1 MGGGVRLKA
10 WLIGPRPIGWRHS
23 GLQNTWNFG
32 AGDVEGS
39 AANGLFLQREMGGS
53 LQRRGKRLA
62 FEDMFAFTRVSR
74 VSVCVREREPHAW
87 FIQAPA
93 AGNMPPVRARHPR
106 WLLLKHRLAS
116 AEVSGGDLT
125 IDSLRVSVQYGAH
138 SFPSSSPTLFFVSRL
153 SLNSFQGKKRPR
165 VDFSRRLQGA
175 HEARLIIKRLLWRRR
190 FHRLC
195 CHTHTHAP
203 KKNQIKFLYHINL
216 PPRLHVVPVHL

>member
-10 WLIGPRPIGWRHS
+10 WLIGPRPIGWRHW

-74 VSVCVREREPHAW
+74 VSVCVCVREGAACMVHTGPGGRQHAPSAS
-87 FIQAPA
+87 QASSLA
-93 AGNMPPVRARHPR
+93 LIKAQARLCRSQRGRFNHRFTSSFSPIWR
-106 WLLLKHRLAS
+106 PLLLS
-116 AEVSGGDLT
+116 DT
-125 IDSLRVSVQYGAH
+125 
-138 SFPSSSPTLFFVSRL
+138 FFVSRL
-153 SLNSFQGKKRPR
+153 SLNSFQGGKRPR

-195 CHTHTHAP
+195 CHTHTLQKK
-203 KKNQIKFLYHINL
+203 KKNQIRFLFSITL
-216 PPRLHVVPVHL
+216 TCLLVHT